1 MVKPPECNDNYLH
14 VAKRGTR
21 LGSQATPLCFGMA
34 PQVPKEVGILFTM
47 GPTWKGL
54 RVWV

>member
-21 LGSQATPLCFGMA
+21 LGNQATPLCFGMA